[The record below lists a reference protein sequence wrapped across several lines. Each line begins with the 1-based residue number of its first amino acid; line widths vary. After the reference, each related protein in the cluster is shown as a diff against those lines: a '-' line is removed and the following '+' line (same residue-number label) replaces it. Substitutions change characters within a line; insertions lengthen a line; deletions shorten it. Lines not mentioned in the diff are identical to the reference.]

1 MISLIGDYD
10 IRAGEFPVVG
20 FGSAILLGTDLSDVP
35 EVFQNGDDPNI
46 IGAFGLLLSDHVPS
60 SF

>member
-10 IRAGEFPVVG
+10 ICTGEIPVVG
-20 FGSAILLGTDLSDVP
+20 FGSAILLRTDLAGVP
-35 EVFQNGDDPNI
+35 QILQDGDNPNV
-46 IGAFGLLLSDHVPS
+46 IGAFGLLFSDHVPS